1 MTMPNDTVSHPSSPS
16 IAPDPSILPERTA
29 ADQGEQGGGTR
40 AQIRDV
46 KDQVMDQ
53 ARQSFRHARDSAGAS
68 LNDTRQHAAQR
79 IGGLANAVRGTSER
93 LRSEQQ
99 DRVADL
105 TDGLADQVERLGTY
119 LRDRNFSDFRR
130 DAESFARRQPVVA
143 VGIALGLG
151 LLGARFLKSGQAG
164 RPQ

>member
-1 MTMPNDTVSHPSSPS
+1 MTMPNDTMSHSSSPS
-16 IAPDPSILPERTA
+16 IPPAPTLPERTA
-29 ADQGEQGGGTR
+29 PDQGGETGGTR
-40 AQIRDV
+40 AQIKNV
-46 KDQVMDQ
+46 KDQVVDQ
-53 ARQSFRHARDSAGAS
+53 ARQSFRQARDSAGAS

-143 VGIALGLG
+143 VGLALGLG

>member
-1 MTMPNDTVSHPSSPS
+1 MTMPNDTMSHSSSPS
-16 IAPDPSILPERTA
+16 IPPSPALPERTA
-29 ADQGEQGGGTR
+29 ADQGGETGAR
-40 AQIRDV
+40 AQITDV
-46 KDQVMDQ
+46 KNQVVDQ
-53 ARQSFRHARDSAGAS
+53 ARQSFRQARDSAGAS
-68 LNDTRQHAAQR
+68 LNDSRQHAAER
-79 IGGLANAVRGTSER
+79 ISGLANAVRGTSER

-105 TDGLADQVERLGTY
+105 TDGLADQMERLGTY

>member
-1 MTMPNDTVSHPSSPS
+1 MTMPNDTMSHSSSPS
-16 IAPDPSILPERTA
+16 IPPAPTLPERTA
-29 ADQGEQGGGTR
+29 PDQGGETGGTR
-40 AQIRDV
+40 GQIKNV
-46 KDQVMDQ
+46 KDQVVDQ
-53 ARQSFRHARDSAGAS
+53 ARQSFRQARDSAGAS

-79 IGGLANAVRGTSER
+79 ISGLANAVRGTSER
-93 LRSEQQ
+93 LRTEQQ

>member
-1 MTMPNDTVSHPSSPS
+1 MTMPNDTMSHSSSPS
-16 IAPDPSILPERTA
+16 IPPSPALPERTA
-29 ADQGEQGGGTR
+29 ADQGGETGAR
-40 AQIRDV
+40 AQITDV
-46 KDQVMDQ
+46 KNQVVDQ
-53 ARQSFRHARDSAGAS
+53 ARQSFRQARDSAGAS
-68 LNDTRQHAAQR
+68 LNDSRQQAAER
-79 IGGLANAVRGTSER
+79 ISGLANAVRGTSER

-99 DRVADL
+99 DKVADL
-105 TDGLADQVERLGTY
+105 ADGLADQVERLGTY